1 MRPAVPACLAL
12 LCCVAAGL
20 GPVPAAA
27 RGGAGRTFTLEHAI
41 SLRSYSELT
50 WSADGRRLAFVVA
63 EPDTA
68 ESATNH
74 EIWLAG
80 PGSAPAR
87 RLTRHP
93 KGDVSPTF
101 SPSGDTIAFVSTRGA
116 DERPGI
122 WMMDLAGGDPWPF
135 GRYDEAIGEVRWS
148 PDGRWLAYVQTD
160 TLPAR
165 VREWRGRKRDAVIE
179 DERLQYPHLWVVEIA
194 TGRRRRLVDGER
206 YVWHVRWSP
215 DSRRLACLVSPTGSA
230 DDAHRSDIA
239 VVEVTGGAVRT
250 TGLIAAA
257 FSWSPDGR
265 WLAAAT
271 SRGRDSLVAKTD
283 VWVAPAAGGEPVNL
297 TAGFDEDGRT
307 PAWSAGSDTLFFHA
321 WRGAGTVVA
330 AVPRAGG
337 PVRIVA
343 GRGGSAGAPVSHT
356 TGRAAWVASSAR
368 SPEEV
373 MWADH
378 PALDGMPV
386 TDFHAG
392 IASLELGAT
401 STVRWTSTDGVAVEA
416 VLLRPPGAPPR
427 AALPT
432 LVWLHGAPYGSRAD
446 FGFQPV
452 PQFLAAHGY
461 QVFMPNYRASGG
473 YGTAFLLRRR
483 ADWGAQDWDDVAS
496 GIDSLIA
503 RGLAD
508 GDRLGLFGGSYGGY
522 LTAWGL
528 TRTTRFDAACVNR
541 GIVDL
546 PALWAQSDV
555 HRYREFEFR
564 GRPWETPGLWRG
576 SSPIEFIDR
585 VRTPTLIIV
594 GENDRRTPVAQMQA
608 LYQSLKSL
616 GVPVQMARYPREGH
630 GLREPRH
637 RADELER
644 LRAWFDRWVR

>member
-1 MRPAVPACLAL
+1 MRTRAAALALAVCLAATPAGAASRPAPAGGPDRFT
-12 LCCVAAGL
+12 AG
-20 GPVPAAA
+20 
-27 RGGAGRTFTLEHAI
+27 HAI
-41 SLRSYSELT
+41 ALRAYSEPT

-63 EPDTA
+63 EPDTV
-68 ESATNH
+68 ESATDL
-74 EIWLAG
+74 EIWLAE
-80 PGSAPAR
+80 PGAGPAR
-87 RLTRHP
+87 ALTRNAKP
-93 KGDVSPTF
+93 DVSPSF
-101 SPSGDTIAFVSTRGA
+101 SPSGDTLAFVSTRGA

-122 WMMDLAGGDPWPF
+122 WMMDLRGGDPWPF
-135 GRYDEAIGEVRWS
+135 GRYDESIGEVRWS

-165 VREWRGRKRDAVIE
+165 VRGWRQRKRDAAIE

-194 TGRRRRLVDGER
+194 TGGRRRLVDGER

-215 DSRRLACLVSPTGSA
+215 DSRRLAFLVSPTGSA
-230 DDAHRSDIA
+230 DDTHRTDIG
-239 VVEVTGGAVRT
+239 VVDIGGGPARMLD
-250 TGLIAAA
+250 LIAAA
-257 FSWSPDGR
+257 FAWSPDGR

-271 SRGRDSLVAKTD
+271 SRGRDTLVAKTD
-283 VWVAPAAGGEPVNL
+283 LWVAPATAGAPVNL

-307 PAWSAGSDTLFFHA
+307 PAWNATSDTLFFHA
-321 WRGAGTVVA
+321 WRGAGTVAA

-343 GRGGSAGAPVSHT
+343 DRGGSAGAPVSDAR
-356 TGRAAWVASSAR
+356 GRTAWVQSR
-368 SPEEV
+368 PEQPDELV
-373 MWADH
+373 YADH
-378 PALDGMPV
+378 PALDGRPV
-386 TDFHAG
+386 TALNAAVSGLDLA
-392 IASLELGAT
+392 AT
-401 STVRWTSTDGVAVEA
+401 STVRWTSSDGVPVEA
-416 VLLRPPGAPPR
+416 VLVRPRGAPAR

-446 FGFQPV
+446 LGFQAV
-452 PQFLAAHGY
+452 PQYLAAHGY

-473 YGTAFLLRRR
+473 YGTAFMLRTR
-483 ADWGAQDWDDVAS
+483 ADWGGQDWRDVAS
-496 GIDSLIA
+496 GVDSLVA

-508 GDRLGLFGGSYGGY
+508 GDRLGIFGGSYGGY

-564 GRPWETPGLWRG
+564 GRPWETRELWRR
-576 SSPIEFIDR
+576 SSPIEHIDR
-585 VRTPTLIIV
+585 VKTPTLIIV

-608 LYQSLKSL
+608 LYQSLKAL

-630 GLREPRH
+630 GLREPQH

-644 LRAWFDRWVR
+644 MRAWFDRWIR